1 MPSAL
6 VLLNVEA
13 GSEETVL
20 EQLRKTSSVEEA
32 YSSYGVYDL
41 IIKIK
46 ADTLEELKD
55 TLTLKIRAID
65 LVRAT
70 LTLMVAE
77 E

>member
-20 EQLRKTSSVEEA
+20 EQLRKTSSVKEA

-55 TLTLKIRAID
+55 TVTLKIRAID